1 MKITKSVMKTIVIK
15 IGGAEGIDF
24 STVCADAL
32 YLISNKH
39 RLVLI
44 HGGSAETNHL
54 GEALGYPPRFIVSPS
69 GYSSRYTDQ
78 RTLEIFTMA
87 VNGKLN
93 TTFVS
98 QLQAHGV
105 NALGLSGLDGRLIV
119 AERKKAVVSIEN
131 GRRRVVRD
139 DYTGKIS
146 SINSALLETLLASGF
161 VPVISPLAISPEG
174 QALNV
179 DADRAAAMV
188 AAAMKADTLILLT
201 AVAGLMRDFP
211 NENTLIKE
219 IPITQLDLA
228 LDYAQ
233 GRMKKKILGTQEALA
248 GGVHEIIISD
258 GRVPLPISRALEG
271 KGTRIG

>member
-1 MKITKSVMKTIVIK
+1 MKTTKSIMKTIVIK

-24 STVCADAL
+24 STICADAL
-32 YLISNKH
+32 YLISHKH
-39 RLVLI
+39 RLVLL

-69 GYSSRYTDQ
+69 GYSSRYTDR

-98 QLQAHGV
+98 QLQAYGV

-119 AERKKAVVSIEN
+119 AERKKAVVSVEN
-131 GRRRVVRD
+131 GRRRVIRD
-139 DYTGKIS
+139 DFTGKIS
-146 SINSALLETLLASGF
+146 DINSALLETLLASGF

-179 DADRAAAMV
+179 DADRAAAMI
-188 AAAMKADTLILLT
+188 AAAMKADALILLT

-219 IPITQLDLA
+219 IPVTKLDLA

-233 GRMKKKILGTQEALA
+233 GRMKKKILGAQEALA